1 MIGEYSMSSCQSPLL
16 LRLIRLTTHLSLVLI
31 GTVAI
36 CAEEAS
42 PTTSKTERFDK
53 DPGWE
58 AHNNHIAPEI
68 VKPMQ
73 QNFDYSPNT
82 NFAGTTKGEI
92 GGTIWRAPNRAS
104 YSAKIATKTLNDPL
118 SASGTFALSASGGS
132 SGAFFGW
139 FDSDMP
145 GDGRQGN
152 LGIHFAG
159 QGEGARL
166 TLRLVTLKNQ
176 SCGTKVTEWT
186 IIKKG
191 EKIRPPSIKNDGT
204 RYTWKLDYDPEANGG
219 QGQMHFTMTSGRE
232 KKDEFEGKLFTV
244 PLPKGYKDQGTKFDR
259 FGLMNTMKPG
269 NSMVLHFAD
278 IKHDGKT
285 EDFSKDPGWIGVGNH
300 VGAPNREWG
309 GSHDFGFSTNTNHA
323 GGTSG
328 ELGGLMWRSGLYAYY
343 GDRVGP
349 LSLDDRLEASGRVVL
364 NVGPPDSGIYFGWF
378 NGTEKEFS
386 PTQAGNFVGI
396 KVGGPT
402 KVGHYFLPAYATK
415 KTTPIERVGV
425 RQHAETVSIDKG
437 TGPVFV
443 PQKVYAWKVVYD
455 PAGNRGKGT
464 IEAALGN
471 ESTTL
476 ILNDGDKQKGAV
488 LDRFGLFT
496 THRGGSFVR
505 IYFDDLTYTAGV
517 ER

>member
-1 MIGEYSMSSCQSPLL
+1 MKRTL
-16 LRLIRLTTHLSLVLI
+16 LTTGVLSSAWVVSLGNVDTL
-31 GTVAI
+31 AH
-36 CAEEAS
+36 EAK
-42 PTTSKTERFDK
+42 PAAVKHERFDR
-53 DPGWE
+53 DPGWD
-58 AHNNHIAPEI
+58 AHNNRIKPEV
-68 VKPMQ
+68 VKPLQ
-73 QNFDYSPNT
+73 QDFDYSPTT
-82 NFAGTTKGEI
+82 NFSGRSAGEI

-104 YSAKIATKTLNDPL
+104 YAAKIPTKTLNDRL
-118 SASGTFALSASGGS
+118 SASGTFALSASSGS

-176 SCGTKVTEWT
+176 SCGTKVTEWEV
-186 IIKKG
+186 IKKG
-191 EKIRPPSIKNDGT
+191 EKVRPPSLKNDGT
-204 RYTWKLDYDPEANGG
+204 RYTWQMDYDPSANDGNG
-219 QGQMHFTMTSGRE
+219 QLEFTIRSNSRE
-232 KKDEFEGKLFTV
+232 PQEFEGKKFVV
-244 PLPKGYKDQGTKFDR
+244 PVPKGYKDQGTKFDR

-269 NSMVLHFAD
+269 NSLVLHFD
-278 IKHDGKT
+278 DLTYDGKR
-285 EDFSKDPGWIGVGNH
+285 EDFSHDPGWIGVGNH
-300 VGAPNREWG
+300 VGAANREWG
-309 GSHDFGFSTNTNHA
+309 GAHDFGFSAETHFA
-323 GGTSG
+323 GGSPG

-343 GDRVGP
+343 ADRVGP
-349 LSLDDRLEASGRVVL
+349 LSLKDRLEASGKVVL

-386 PTQAGNFVGI
+386 PTQAGNFVGVKI
-396 KVGGPT
+396 GGPT
-402 KVGHYFLPAYATK
+402 KVGHYFLPAYATT

-425 RQHAETVSIDKG
+425 RQHAATVSVDKG

-443 PQKVYAWKVVYD
+443 PQKVFSWKIVYD
-455 PAGNRGKGT
+455 PAGNRGAGT
-464 IEAALGN
+464 IEATLGD

-476 ILNDGDKQKGAV
+476 NLNDGDKEKGAV

-505 IYFDDLTYTAGV
+505 IYFDDLAYTAVAGGK
-517 ER
+517 